1 MTLRVSFDIGG
12 VLSKYPEFKEMA
24 LALQRGG
31 AEVFVV
37 TDMHPRETSLKMLRE
52 NGFDFIP
59 EDHILNADYTAHGE
73 DCKAALIKE
82 HGIQIHIDDFAGY
95 CAHTEGISLF
105 VWPNPEKPYYH
116 DDWKADAGG
125 DFGRRKKSRRP

>member
-1 MTLRVSFDIGG
+1 MTLKISFDIGG
-12 VLSKYPEFKEMA
+12 VISKYPAEFRMLMA
-24 LALQRGG
+24 TLQQGG
-31 AEVFVV
+31 AEVFVI
-37 TDMHPRETSLKMLRE
+37 TDMHPRETSLVMLRE
-52 NGFDFIP
+52 NGFDFVP
-59 EDHILNADYTAHGE
+59 EDHILNADYTTHGE

-116 DDWKADAGG
+116 DDWKADGG
-125 DFGRRKKSRRP
+125 SFGRRKKSRRP